1 MSQRSESTVTVN
13 PLSRLLDH
21 APLAPVLQTIALA
34 MAVILLSL
42 IVQLALQKIVLERR
56 YREEQDAADRYAK
69 ALADGTRLEDL
80 AFDPRRPSQ
89 RRALAR
95 TLRASGADVATGQL
109 RGAAWYGALVARLQ
123 RECRRKAWGERVA
136 AFEML
141 EYLGT
146 GELRP
151 FLEEAARREDH
162 PQAYAACLAC
172 LARLVDRPSGLESL
186 WNQLQAKPL
195 LSGSFNQG
203 LFRSAID
210 ALCRH
215 SSRQSAAEA
224 VQQLLAGANPLDPLT
239 LDVIWGVAKAG
250 LASLVPQ
257 LVALCGAAQAPK
269 SLRIACVRAV
279 GMLQPD
285 HPLLLNALSDPDWE
299 VQVNGAKLLRSTT
312 PGVIAGL
319 SGCLTSP
326 AFYVRYNAATSLA
339 ALGRDGRTV
348 LEAALT
354 CSDAFA
360 RDISRYALRVLDS
373 HNAGGVPDS
382 LEAACVREGTYG

>member
-1 MSQRSESTVTVN
+1 MN
-13 PLSRLLDH
+13 LLNRLLEP
-21 APLAPVLQTIALA
+21 ALLAPALQAIALA

-42 IVQLALQKIVLERR
+42 IVLLVLQKVVLERR
-56 YREEQDAADRYAK
+56 HREQQEAADRFAA
-69 ALADGTRLEDL
+69 ALAGGTRLEDL
-80 AFDPRRPSQ
+80 AVDPRQLSQ

-95 TLRASGADVATGQL
+95 TLRAAGADVANGQL
-109 RGAAWYGALVARLQ
+109 RGAPWYQELVARLQ
-123 RECRRKAWGERVA
+123 RECRRKAWGERAA

-141 EYLGT
+141 EYLGAA
-146 GELRP
+146 ELRP
-151 FLEEAARREDH
+151 FLQEAAQREDH

-172 LARLVDRPSGLESL
+172 LAKLVDQAASLASL
-186 WNQLQAKPL
+186 WNQLQAKPG

-210 ALCRH
+210 ALSRH
-215 SSRQSAAEA
+215 RSPQTAAAA
-224 VQQLLAGANPLDPLT
+224 VQQLLADANPLDPLT
-239 LDVIWGVAKAG
+239 LDLIWGVGKCA

-257 LVALCGAAQAPK
+257 LVALGGAAQAPK

-285 HPLLLNALSDPDWE
+285 HPLLANALSDRDWE
-299 VQVNGAKLLRSTT
+299 VQANGAKYLRSST
-312 PGVIAGL
+312 PEVIAGL
-319 SGCLTSP
+319 SGCLKSP

-339 ALGRDGRTV
+339 ALCPEGRTV

-373 HNAGGVPDS
+373 HDAAGVPDGS
-382 LEAACVREGTYG
+382 DAARVREGTYG

>member
-1 MSQRSESTVTVN
+1 
-13 PLSRLLDH
+13 
-21 APLAPVLQTIALA
+21 
-34 MAVILLSL
+34 MAVTLLAL
-42 IVQLALQKIVLERR
+42 IVLLVLQKIVLERR
-56 YREEQDAADRYAK
+56 HREEREAADRHAK
-69 ALADGTRLEDL
+69 ALANGTRLQDL
-80 AFDPRRPSQ
+80 AVDPRRPSQ

-95 TLRASGADVATGQL
+95 TLRAGGADVATGQL
-109 RGAAWYGALVARLQ
+109 RSAPWYGGLVARLQ
-123 RECRRKAWGERVA
+123 RDCRRKAWGERVA

-141 EYLGT
+141 ECLGAA
-146 GELRP
+146 ELRP

-186 WNQLQAKPL
+186 WNQLQAKPV

-203 LFRSAID
+203 LFRSAIE
-210 ALCRH
+210 ALSRH
-215 SSRQSAAEA
+215 SSPQTAVEA
-224 VQQLLAGANPLDPLT
+224 LQQLLADANPLDPLT
-239 LDVIWGVAKAG
+239 LDVIWGVGKSG

-257 LVALCGAAQAPK
+257 LVALGGAAQAPK

-285 HPLLLNALSDPDWE
+285 HPLLLSALSDRDWE
-299 VQVNGAKLLRSTT
+299 VQANGAKYLRSTT

-326 AFYVRYNAATSLA
+326 AFYVRYNAASSLA
-339 ALGRDGRTV
+339 ALGREGRTV

-354 CSDAFA
+354 SSDAFA
-360 RDISRYALRVLDS
+360 RDISRYALRALDS
-373 HNAGGVPDS
+373 HDAGDVPDS
-382 LEAACVREGTYG
+382 LDAARVREGTYG